1 MQDDERDAHD
11 PEQTSGPEDRPA
23 DAPLADEPF
32 PAQPSEGEQA
42 HEPSAGGVGI
52 EPPLVDEPRSEEPMV
67 DEPRSEEPMAD
78 EPRYEEPVP
87 EGPRSEEP
95 IAEPAAAEEPRG
107 ETSAPSWPTAEYES
121 APPPANEAPIGEPA
135 PRLDED
141 GGWSSTPPSEAEAFD
156 AAPPTAWADAGAADE
171 AVAPE
176 ASAHSV
182 PATEVGEST
191 QCPRC
196 GTENRP
202 GIAFCRNCGQ
212 RLIAA
217 GVAATVERPGT
228 PEGTQSC
235 PRCGTHN
242 RAGVAFCQNCGANLR
257 TSSAGY
263 VPPAVVGS
271 EEAQPTRPARR
282 AAILGPIVLL
292 IGAIGIATAYVLP
305 FAIGGDSLYTQAFG
319 SGGYGAAF
327 WSAYPGDS
335 STIAQQAYFGF
346 GAGAP
351 ILVALLV
358 LLAIGGAVRAAPR
371 ALQTIGLLVGLLWAV
386 ALIVLFAMIEVAG
399 SWQGDLVG
407 MLRDLSPAG
416 IIFFLASL
424 IVLIGTLTRFAR
436 A

>member
-1 MQDDERDAHD
+1 MQDDEREPHD
-11 PEQTSGPEDRPA
+11 PEQISRPEDRPA
-23 DAPLADEPF
+23 DAPLADEPI
-32 PAQPSEGEQA
+32 PAQPSEGEYSQEA
-42 HEPSAGGVGI
+42 PAGGGMAPPVG
-52 EPPLVDEPRSEEPMV
+52 EAYAEEPT
-67 DEPRSEEPMAD
+67 
-78 EPRYEEPVP
+78 
-87 EGPRSEEP
+87 
-95 IAEPAAAEEPRG
+95 AEPAAADEPRD
-107 ETSAPSWPTAEYES
+107 EASAPSWPTAEYES
-121 APPPANEAPIGEPA
+121 APPAAEEAPTGEPA
-135 PRLDED
+135 PHPDEQ
-141 GGWSSTPPSEAEAFD
+141 GGWTSAPPSEAEAFD
-156 AAPPTAWADAGAADE
+156 AAPATASADAGAPDE
-171 AVAPE
+171 AVASE

-217 GVAATVERPGT
+217 GVAATVERPST

-263 VPPAVVGS
+263 VPPAVAGS
-271 EEAQPTRPARR
+271 EEAEPARATRR

-292 IGAIGIATAYVLP
+292 IGAIGIATAYALP
-305 FAIGGDSLYTQAFG
+305 FAIGGDSLFTQAFG
-319 SGGYGAAF
+319 TGGYGAAF
-327 WSAYPGDS
+327 WSAYPAS
-335 STIAQQAYFGF
+335 STLAQQAYFGF
-346 GAGAP
+346 AAGAP

-371 ALQTIGLLVGLLWAV
+371 ALQTIGLLVALLWAV
-386 ALIVLFAMIEVAG
+386 ALIVLFAMVEVAG

>member
-11 PEQTSGPEDRPA
+11 PEQASRPEDRPA
-23 DAPLADEPF
+23 DAPLAEEPF
-32 PAQPSEGEQA
+32 PAEPSEGEYPQ
-42 HEPSAGGVGI
+42 EPSASGAGV
-52 EPPLVDEPRSEEPMV
+52 EPPAVDEPQSEEPM
-67 DEPRSEEPMAD
+67 
-78 EPRYEEPVP
+78 
-87 EGPRSEEP
+87 
-95 IAEPAAAEEPRG
+95 AEPAAAEEPRG
-107 ETSAPSWPTAEYES
+107 EPSAPSWPTAEYES
-121 APPPANEAPIGEPA
+121 APPAADQPPTGEPE
-135 PRLDED
+135 PHLDEQR
-141 GGWSSTPPSEAEAFD
+141 GWTSTPPSEAEAFD
-156 AAPPTAWADAGAADE
+156 AAPATAWAEAGAPDE
-171 AVAPE
+171 PVASE

-217 GVAATVERPGT
+217 GVAATVERPST

-257 TSSAGY
+257 TPSAGY

-271 EEAQPTRPARR
+271 EEARPARSAR
-282 AAILGPIVLL
+282 RSAILGPIVLL

-305 FAIGGDSLYTQAFG
+305 FAIGGDSLFTQAFG
-319 SGGYGAAF
+319 TGGYGAAF
-327 WSAYPGDS
+327 WSAYPAS
-335 STIAQQAYFGF
+335 STLAQQAYFGF

-371 ALQTIGLLVGLLWAV
+371 ALQTIGLLVALLWAV
-386 ALIVLFAMIEVAG
+386 GLIVLFAMVEVAG

-424 IVLIGTLTRFAR
+424 IVLIGTLTRFAK

>member
-11 PEQTSGPEDRPA
+11 PEQASRPEDRPA

-32 PAQPSEGEQA
+32 PAEPGEV
-42 HEPSAGGVGI
+42 EYP
-52 EPPLVDEPRSEEPMV
+52 EEPTGSGAGMQPPAA
-67 DEPRSEEPMAD
+67 DQPQPEEPMAQ
-78 EPRYEEPVP
+78 
-87 EGPRSEEP
+87 
-95 IAEPAAAEEPRG
+95 PAAAEEPGG
-107 ETSAPSWPTAEYES
+107 EASAPSWPTAEYES
-121 APPPANEAPIGEPA
+121 APPAADEAPTGEQ
-135 PRLDED
+135 
-141 GGWSSTPPSEAEAFD
+141 GGWTSTPPSEAEAFD
-156 AAPPTAWADAGAADE
+156 AAPATAWADAGAPDE
-171 AVAPE
+171 AVASE

-271 EEAQPTRPARR
+271 EEAQPARSARR

-292 IGAIGIATAYVLP
+292 IAAIGIATAYLLP

-335 STIAQQAYFGF
+335 STLAQQAYFGF

-386 ALIVLFAMIEVAG
+386 ALIVLFATIEVAG

>member
-1 MQDDERDAHD
+1 MQDEERDPHD
-11 PEQTSGPEDRPA
+11 PEHASGPDDRLA
-23 DAPLADEPF
+23 DAPPADEPL
-32 PAQPSEGEQA
+32 PE
-42 HEPSAGGVGI
+42 
-52 EPPLVDEPRSEEPMV
+52 
-67 DEPRSEEPMAD
+67 
-78 EPRYEEPVP
+78 EPRYEEPAHDEP
-87 EGPRSEEP
+87 LPEEP
-95 IAEPAAAEEPRG
+95 AMEEPAMEEPATEQPAMERAPVDRLASDESQAEPAPAGEPSVEAG
-107 ETSAPSWPTAEYES
+107 TPSWPTAEYES
-121 APPPANEAPIGEPA
+121 APPSVEQQATGEPR
-135 PRLDED
+135 PDVDET
-141 GGWSSTPPSEAEAFD
+141 GSWRSTPPSEAEAFD
-156 AAPPTAWADAGAADE
+156 AAPAAGWPDERAPDEAAGAA
-171 AVAPE
+171 AP
-176 ASAHSV
+176 AHSV

-257 TSSAGY
+257 PASAGY
-263 VPPAVVGS
+263 VPPAVAGS
-271 EEAQPTRPARR
+271 EEAQPARSARR
-282 AAILGPIVLL
+282 SAVLGPIVLL
-292 IGAIGIATAYVLP
+292 IGAIGIATAYLLP
-305 FAIGGDSLYTQAFG
+305 FAIGSESLFTQAFG

-327 WSAYPGDS
+327 WSAYPAS
-335 STIAQQAYFGF
+335 STLAQQAYFGF

-351 ILVALLV
+351 ILVVLLV
-358 LLAIGGAVRAAPR
+358 LLAIGGVARPAPR
-371 ALQTIGLLVGLLWAV
+371 TLQTIGLLVALLWAV
-386 ALIVLFAMIEVAG
+386 ALIALFAIVEVAG

-424 IVLIGTLTRFAR
+424 IVLIATLTRSAK